1 MKTLDIKGIRKWG
14 LISILSIVLMLI
26 NFHFAMG
33 ESLYFEQ
40 VSTDMV
46 NNTGV
51 IGEITDGV
59 EIQQYIQPNAEYIKG
74 ISLFLGT
81 YARENNGTMKIT
93 LSDKANNN
101 TLFEKNIDISKLK
114 DNSMYYVDF
123 EDSIRTLS
131 GQEYILTITTE
142 NSEVGNALTI
152 YYNEIESTNGN
163 ELYINGVKSKGELCF
178 ELIGEN
184 ENWFGQQYWI
194 FAIILVLIVISYYVY
209 TLVLFKKGRKTKI
222 INLVETSIKYRFLI
236 KQLISRDFKTKYK
249 RSVLGFLWSFL
260 NPLLTMLVQYVVF
273 STLFKSDIDNYPIYL
288 LSAGIIFNF
297 FTEAVG
303 QGLGSIVSNSSL
315 ITKVYIPKAIYPVS
329 KVLSTSINMFISF
342 VPLLLAVLITGE
354 RITIAYLVLPFLFGC
369 VILFCI
375 GMSYIL
381 SSAMVFFRDTQFLWG
396 IISLLWMYAT
406 PIFYPETIIP
416 DNFAFILKLNPMY
429 HFIHFFRV
437 VLMEQIAP
445 QPNEFFYCF
454 VSAILVFIIGN
465 LIFKKTQKKFVL
477 YI

>member
-1 MKTLDIKGIRKWG
+1 MKTLDITGVRKWG
-14 LISILSIVLMLI
+14 IVSIISIVLMLI
-26 NFHFAMG
+26 IFHFAAG
-33 ESLYFEQ
+33 KSLYYEQ
-40 VSTDMV
+40 ISTKMIS
-46 NNTGV
+46 NTGV
-51 IGEITDGV
+51 VGEITEGIV
-59 EIQQYIQPNAEYIKG
+59 IQQYIHPNSDYING
-74 ISLFLGT
+74 ISFFLGT

-93 LSDKANNN
+93 LSSEENNY
-101 TLFEKNIDISKLK
+101 TLSEKNIDISKLK

-123 EDSIRTLS
+123 GKPIKVASEDK
-131 GQEYILTITTE
+131 YIISITTE
-142 NSEVGNALTI
+142 DSEVGNAVTI
-152 YYNEIESTNGN
+152 YYNNTESTNGN
-163 ELYINGVKSKGELCF
+163 VLYINGEKSSGELCF

-184 ENWFGQQYWI
+184 QNWFGQRYWT
-194 FAIILVLIVISYYVY
+194 FAIILVLLVISYYVY
-209 TLVLFKKGRKTKI
+209 TLVLFQKGRNTKI

-260 NPLLTMLVQYVVF
+260 NPLLTMIVQYVVF

-329 KVLSTSINMFISF
+329 KVLSTSINMFISLI
-342 VPLLLAVLITGE
+342 PLLLAVLITGE
-354 RITIAYLVLPFLFGC
+354 RITIVYLVLPFLFVC

-416 DNFAFILKLNPMY
+416 DNFRIILKINPMY

-437 VLMEQIAP
+437 VLMQQIAP

-454 VSAILVFIIGN
+454 ISAILVFIVGN
-465 LIFKKTQKKFVL
+465 WIFKKTQKKFVL

>member
-1 MKTLDIKGIRKWG
+1 MKTLDITGIRKWG
-14 LISILSIVLMLI
+14 IISIITIVMMLSI
-26 NFHFAMG
+26 FHFAAG

-40 VSTDMV
+40 VTTDMV

-51 IGEITDGV
+51 VGEITDGV
-59 EIQQYIQPNAEYIKG
+59 EIQQYIQPDTDYIKG

-81 YARENNGTMKIT
+81 YARENKGLMKIT
-93 LSDKANNN
+93 LSDKANN
-101 TLFEKNIDISKLK
+101 TLSVKSIDVSKLK

-123 EDSIRTLS
+123 EDSIKVVS
-131 GQEYILTITTE
+131 NQKYILTITSE
-142 NSEVGNALTI
+142 NSKVGNAVTI
-152 YYNEIESTNGN
+152 YYNETESTNGN
-163 ELYINGVKSKGELCF
+163 VLYINGVKSSGELCF

-184 ENWFGQQYWI
+184 ENWFGQLYWT

-209 TLVLFKKGRKTKI
+209 TLVLFKKGRNTKVI
-222 INLVETSIKYRFLI
+222 TLAETSIKYRFLI
-236 KQLISRDFKTKYK
+236 KQLITRDFKTKYK

-297 FTEAVG
+297 FTESVG

-329 KVLSTSINMFISF
+329 KVLSTSINMFISL
-342 VPLLLAVLITGE
+342 VPLFFAVLITGE
-354 RITIAYLVLPFLFGC
+354 RITIAYLVLPFLFVC

-416 DNFAFILKLNPMY
+416 DNFVFILKLNPMY
-429 HFIHFFRV
+429 HFIHFFRI

-454 VSAILVFIIGN
+454 ISAILVFIIGN
-465 LIFKKTQKKFVL
+465 WIFKKTQKKFVL